1 MLLRGL
7 AFSTFLL
14 LVTSIS
20 GVATVHSD
28 ELIVHPSTFD
38 VLKKDLTK
46 KKMYF
51 MAEAMLLS
59 EKEGAKF
66 WPLYKEFLEKRQK
79 ASEEALRLISFFTDD
94 PRHFNDDKADQLIR
108 KVFTTNRAIQSLEEE
123 YYDRIAKV
131 TSAST
136 AARFLQAEYI
146 INTLID
152 MQAIS
157 RIPIFPRIVDADKKA
172 DRDKK

>member
-1 MLLRGL
+1 M
-7 AFSTFLL
+7 
-14 LVTSIS
+14 
-20 GVATVHSD
+20 
-28 ELIVHPSTFD
+28 
-38 VLKKDLTK
+38 
-46 KKMYF
+46 
-51 MAEAMLLS
+51 
-59 EKEGAKF
+59 
-66 WPLYKEFLEKRQK
+66 
-79 ASEEALRLISFFTDD
+79 
-94 PRHFNDDKADQLIR
+94 IR
-108 KVFTTNRAIQSLEEE
+108 KVFTTFRAIQSVEEE

-146 INTLID
+146 INTVID